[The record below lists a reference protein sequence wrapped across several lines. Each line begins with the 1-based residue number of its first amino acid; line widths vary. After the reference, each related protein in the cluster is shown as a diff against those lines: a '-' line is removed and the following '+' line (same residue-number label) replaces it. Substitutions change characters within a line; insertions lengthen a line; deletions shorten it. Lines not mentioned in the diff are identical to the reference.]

1 MSPYCSKEMET
12 QGDEPTRPRTHS
24 QEVAELGS
32 EPHLLDSRAWLLTS
46 ASGAFLEEARLGGG
60 GWRKTLAPH
69 IPEKKYFL

>member
-1 MSPYCSKEMET
+1 MSLYCGKEMET

-46 ASGAFLEEARLGGG
+46 ASWAFLEEARLGGG
-60 GWRKTLAPH
+60 GLGGGGGRP
-69 IPEKKYFL
+69 